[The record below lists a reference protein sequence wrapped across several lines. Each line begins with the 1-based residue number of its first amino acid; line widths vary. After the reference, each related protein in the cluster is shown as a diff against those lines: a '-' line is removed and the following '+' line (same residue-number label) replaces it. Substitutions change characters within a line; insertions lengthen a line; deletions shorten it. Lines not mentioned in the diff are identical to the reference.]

1 MSVQTLSKVVK
12 GLLATYKEFNGNMYK
27 NWQLPFTF
35 DVVRKKVI
43 PWQKG
48 AGNLKIQSN
57 YHKKFRMFT
66 GLNHFSL
73 HSEKPQGF

>member
-43 PWQKG
+43 P
-48 AGNLKIQSN
+48 
-57 YHKKFRMFT
+57 
-66 GLNHFSL
+66 
-73 HSEKPQGF
+73 